1 MAGGSRGSEAPEPVR
16 RLSRRLRGGL
26 ERRFSE
32 EQVSEIIRRAAEISG
47 TSVGADHSGVT
58 EPELRRIAR
67 EIGLDDDAVDAA
79 MRETGAMVSNDT
91 GGALTYE
98 RSFERRID
106 GEVGEEAYAT
116 LVEHFVPEWGI
127 GRGTSKIGNL
137 LTYRSMVGINSCQ
150 VSVSQ
155 KAGRTTLKV
164 TSSAWV
170 SIMAT
175 FLPATLLSITAG
187 ILLFNSMDAR
197 LLDKVEVF
205 AALLAVI
212 WAAAVIGNIK
222 LVKFSNKKVGR
233 LVDAAAEDLAESAD
247 HLRSRLSAPDRVSPD
262 ERLQERTQ

>member
-1 MAGGSRGSEAPEPVR
+1 V
-16 RLSRRLRGGL
+16 

-47 TSVGADHSGVT
+47 TSVGTDHSGVT
-58 EPELRRIAR
+58 ESELRRIAR
-67 EIGLDDDAVDAA
+67 EIGLDEGAVDAA
-79 MRETGAMVSNDT
+79 MRETGAIVLSDT
-91 GGALTYE
+91 GGDLNYE
-98 RSFERRID
+98 RSFERRIS
-106 GEVGEEAYAT
+106 GEVGEEAYAN

-127 GRGTSKIGNL
+127 GRGTNKIGNL
-137 LTYRSMVGINSCQ
+137 LTYKSMVGINSCQ

-187 ILLFNSMDAR
+187 ILLFNSMDAV

-205 AALLAVI
+205 AALFTAI
-212 WAAAVIGNIK
+212 WIAAVIGNIK
-222 LVKFSNKKVGR
+222 LVKFSNRKVAR
-233 LVDAAAEDLAESAD
+233 LVDAAAADLAESAD
-247 HLRSRLSAPDRVSPD
+247 HLRDRLARPATLETSDLER
-262 ERLQERTQ
+262 ERLR